1 MMVRLAIWYRTLM
14 VLLVPV
20 TFGIGTLVLWLYARQ
35 WPKRADADG
44 ILDRRGR
51 SIPWKSIQQ
60 IAALR
65 TGWDGSQPDPGGSIS
80 ITAAVIAVFTLAR
93 CATARR
99 SRGRSSSTSNNRVRA
114 RRIRKA
120 DGSVRLSASDL
131 PNPMIAA
138 AEVG

>member
-35 WPKRADADG
+35 WPKRVDANG

-60 IAALR
+60 IGALR
-65 TGWDGSQPDPGGSIS
+65 TGWDGSHRTKRLDIDYRGGHSRIHPRTLRHGQEVARSIIEHFEQS
-80 ITAAVIAVFTLAR
+80 RPRPPHPEGGWKRAAR
-93 CATARR
+93 
-99 SRGRSSSTSNNRVRA
+99 
-114 RRIRKA
+114 
-120 DGSVRLSASDL
+120 ASDL